1 MNENLKKAIEEK
13 NVRWEIPEFEIGE
26 RLAIGYLWDG
36 DGENPAINL
45 DDPDNNVGSFSIMY
59 YDGGIGGTDEWINY
73 IFKPTGNM
81 ASYNGYKDDPEL
93 SVEVEIIDIDLV

>member
-1 MNENLKKAIEEK
+1 
-13 NVRWEIPEFEIGE
+13 
-26 RLAIGYLWDG
+26 
-36 DGENPAINL
+36 
-45 DDPDNNVGSFSIMY
+45 MY

-93 SVEVEIIDIDLV
+93 SIEVEIIDIDLV